1 MAKLTNLYSNRT
13 QITSF
18 RKPLCLLEPSQSK
31 KNDPG
36 MAPTSQDSKKDCEDC
51 YLWLHPPTHFL
62 TVKIHDYSKRL
73 LNEQYTVLFQF
84 F

>member
-1 MAKLTNLYSNRT
+1 
-13 QITSF
+13 
-18 RKPLCLLEPSQSK
+18 
-31 KNDPG
+31 

-51 YLWLHPPTHFL
+51 YLWLHPPTHFQ

-73 LNEQYTVLFQF
+73 LHEQYTVLFQF